1 MNLFSKRLVAIAVAL
16 CLAPASAFAGDY
28 KLDDLSWLTGNWV
41 DLRDPENPVEVQW
54 NPAMGGAM
62 IGSWRKVKNGALVA
76 YEILTMRDMN
86 GKIIYRFDY
95 YKKTENEETFSVDST
110 TRLKL
115 VSAKESH
122 AVFNIIGEENW
133 MLTMQVED
141 GVLSGYM
148 EDQNNPD
155 AERFYSYVATRQTP

>member
-1 MNLFSKRLVAIAVAL
+1 MQFFSKPLVAIIAAL
-16 CLAPASAFAGDY
+16 CLTPASAFADNY
-28 KLDDLSWLTGNWV
+28 KLDDLSWLTGNWI
-41 DLRDPENPVEVQW
+41 DLRDQETPIEVQW

-62 IGSWRKVKNGALVA
+62 IGSWRKVRGGTLVA

-86 GKIIYRFDY
+86 GEIIYRFDF
-95 YKKTENEETFSVDST
+95 YKKAGNEETFSVDSI

-115 VSAKESH
+115 VIAKENH
-122 AVFNIIGEENW
+122 AVFKIIGEENW

-141 GVLSGYM
+141 GVLRGYM

-155 AERFYSYVATRQTP
+155 AKRFYSYVATKQTP